1 MEVIMQNTIEDGEG
15 DGAENISE
23 NKSESITFP
32 SEMET
37 ISAEKSESIT
47 TPSEMESI
55 SADKSESISTPSEME
70 SISVDKSESITTQ
83 SGIESIPADQ
93 SESITT
99 PSEMESVSGI
109 DQSESLSTKS
119 VAEKDCEDE
128 GMETDADIDENL
140 PEDSKLDRGNEP
152 VKERKN
158 TDDDD
163 NVKNTEN
170 LNSKDEEE
178 DKIKNNEKDKIEDV
192 EVETV
197 KASGKIKSNEP
208 SEDEEEEENNLTI
221 DESQNDKNND
231 KSMKE
236 NHVMEDSQNETKDKN
251 EKKDISAE
259 LDSSTGETEF
269 SQFLSKTP
277 HELEDAEM
285 GIIINDKD
293 ILRPEDVFGRGKRSR
308 TPKTDNIYTSE
319 FEADPDYN
327 PKDDMRAQRFVR
339 ESRTKQ
345 AKQLSDATIT
355 TTTSRSSTGSPNTS
369 IAIGTPLKKP
379 KYPNLD
385 IKSLELPGEYGWTRE
400 IVVRNTFD
408 DNKRRPADVYYKPPI
423 GKKLR
428 SMVEVSAHLRQHKIS
443 DLTENNFSFIKTPIS
458 SPPFESVRNAGKPL
472 KIGKK
477 KPEIVIE
484 KDSDEPAIPFNGASS
499 DTESQSVITK
509 SPRGRK
515 RKHSVGPGKP
525 AISTTIIIK
534 QTKDGVPNNREGGQE
549 R

>member
-1 MEVIMQNTIEDGEG
+1 MEEETKTPVSDQDFKTIKESQNDSNMNAESVAIVNGDTVDGGNNVQNTIEDGEG

-23 NKSESITFP
+23 NKSESIAFP

-55 SADKSESISTPSEME
+55 SADKSESIST
-70 SISVDKSESITTQ
+70 Q
-83 SGIESIPADQ
+83 SGIESIPAEQ

-140 PEDSKLDRGNEP
+140 PEDSKFNKGNEQ
-152 VKERKN
+152 VKESKK

-163 NVKNTEN
+163 NENTEN
-170 LNSKDEEE
+170 LNDKNEEE
-178 DKIKNNEKDKIEDV
+178 NKIKNNEKGKIEDV
-192 EVETV
+192 DVETV

-208 SEDEEEEENNLTI
+208 SEDEKEKENNLTI
-221 DESQNDKNND
+221 DESQEDKNID

-327 PKDDMRAQRFVR
+327 PKDEMRAQRFVR

-355 TTTSRSSTGSPNTS
+355 TTTSRTSTGSPNTS
-369 IAIGTPLKKP
+369 IAIGMFKGTKCIYAILLCLAHQDQNNTSPRTMCRCVCKCLFCH
-379 KYPNLD
+379 
-385 IKSLELPGEYGWTRE
+385 IE
-400 IVVRNTFD
+400 IVPLN
-408 DNKRRPADVYYKPPI
+408 
-423 GKKLR
+423 LC
-428 SMVEVSAHLRQHKIS
+428 SMTCMILCETRIS
-443 DLTENNFSFIKTPIS
+443 L
-458 SPPFESVRNAGKPL
+458 V
-472 KIGKK
+472 
-477 KPEIVIE
+477 
-484 KDSDEPAIPFNGASS
+484 
-499 DTESQSVITK
+499 
-509 SPRGRK
+509 
-515 RKHSVGPGKP
+515 H
-525 AISTTIIIK
+525 
-534 QTKDGVPNNREGGQE
+534 
-549 R
+549 